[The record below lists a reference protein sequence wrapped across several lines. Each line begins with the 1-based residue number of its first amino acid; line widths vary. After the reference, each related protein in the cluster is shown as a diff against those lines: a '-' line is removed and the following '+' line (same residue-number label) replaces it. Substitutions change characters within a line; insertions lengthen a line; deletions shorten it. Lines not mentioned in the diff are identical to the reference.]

1 MLHLVTYLS
10 LLAGARAYQSAA
22 GRLPTIESRVSLGR
36 PAMFGG
42 VKLGAAVDA
51 AGDHLAK
58 PAPPPKVYATANL
71 SSRRALLLGALGTA
85 VTVGNAKP
93 ASAGSFNAASTDSQT
108 SEVTVGD
115 GSAKQ
120 DWEGGSKQQVTW
132 TFTGTVPKVRI
143 VLMREN
149 AGNAI
154 FPLTKDYVDR
164 LASNLENTGSCVVTV
179 PSGLVPGSYFIE
191 IYSTSDDR
199 VSAKSGTFTIDKTA
213 TPPAINDVA
222 VKLPPQSMPPTQRGK
237 VKKSLVPGASY

>member
-22 GRLPTIESRVSLGR
+22 GRFPTIESRVSLGR

-51 AGDHLAK
+51 AGDHLAN
-58 PAPPPKVYATANL
+58 PAPPPQVYATANL
-71 SSRRALLLGALGTA
+71 PSRRALLLGALGTA

-149 AGNAI
+149 AGTVI
-154 FPLTKDYVDR
+154 FPSTKDYVAS
-164 LASNLENTGSCVVTV
+164 LAGNLENTGSHVITV
-179 PSGLVPGSYFIE
+179 PSGLVPGSYFIV
-191 IYSTSDDR
+191 ILSSSDSR
-199 VSAKSGTFTIDKTA
+199 VSAKSRTFTIDKTA

-222 VKLPPQSMPPTQRGK
+222 VKLPPQSMPPAQRGK
-237 VKKSLVPGASY
+237 VKKSLVLGASY

>member
-22 GRLPTIESRVSLGR
+22 GRLPAIESRVSLGR

-58 PAPPPKVYATANL
+58 PAPPPQVYATANL
-71 SSRRALLLGALGTA
+71 PSRRALLLGALGTA

-132 TFTGTVPKVRI
+132 TFTGTVPKVTI
-143 VLMREN
+143 LLMREN

-154 FPLTKDYVDR
+154 LPSTKDYVDS
-164 LASNLENTGSCVVTV
+164 LARNLENTGSHVVTV

-191 IYSTSDDR
+191 IQSTSDDR
-199 VSAKSGTFTIDKTA
+199 VSAKSRTFTIDKTA

-222 VKLPPQSMPPTQRGK
+222 VKLPPQSMPPAQRGK

>member
-1 MLHLVTYLS
+1 MLRLVTYLS

-42 VKLGAAVDA
+42 MKLGAALDA
-51 AGDHLAK
+51 AGDHYLAK
-58 PAPPPKVYATANL
+58 PAPPPQVCGNPFAPST
-71 SSRRALLLGALGTA
+71 SHPSRRTLLLGALGTA

-132 TFTGTVPKVRI
+132 TFTGTVPKVGI
-143 VLMREN
+143 ILMREN
-149 AGNAI
+149 EV
-154 FPLTKDYVDR
+154 FVDL
-164 LASNLENTGSCVVTV
+164 LAWNLKNTGSRVVTV
-179 PSGLVPGSYFIE
+179 PSGLVPGSYIIE
-191 IYSTSDDR
+191 VYSTSDRR
-199 VSAKSGTFTIDKTA
+199 VSAKSRTFTIDKTA

-222 VKLPPQSMPPTQRGK
+222 VKLPPQSMPPAQRGK